1 MPDITAV
8 VGQRGSVGRIPL
20 GPGSP
25 LTLAAELDT
34 PCVTFLIRPPT
45 LPYLISPVTPSE
57 TSFKS
62 PMGLPRKSTEPR
74 IRAAWLRS
82 SCQSRRKEGRNK
94 GKQHLVRVAGCPPKT
109 WSEIYLVLNNTNSN
123 FSVLFSGHTQQC
135 LGLLLAAH
143 LGITPGTAQ
152 KTI

>member
-1 MPDITAV
+1 MPGITAV
-8 VGQRGSVGRIPL
+8 VRQRGFVGQIPL
-20 GPGSP
+20 GPSSP

-94 GKQHLVRVAGCPPKT
+94 GKQHLVRVAGCPPKRGQIFILSLIPT
-109 WSEIYLVLNNTNSN
+109 VI
-123 FSVLFSGHTQQC
+123 FLFYFWDTLSS
-135 LGLLLAAH
+135 A
-143 LGITPGTAQ
+143 
-152 KTI
+152 